1 MYRGYRGRCA
11 AKKRSLAVHW
21 AKSAV
26 IKMRFLVGRKH
37 RNLRKFKY
45 QQQHYSVTKLQGEY
59 RRDVAAKA
67 TYDQRTL
74 HYQQQ
79 RSRRKELTT
88 YNHEEYEILKSEETG
103 AALLVQNFFRS
114 EKRRLI
120 DPFVRIRRRHK
131 SALMLQTL
139 FRGWQQ
145 VQEYRLKSGLMH
157 RSASKIQIFY
167 KSYNAN
173 MRWRGISRKIM
184 QRCMEHLKK
193 VKAMNLVLSNSRQNI
208 ELEQIRQN
216 EAAEKVENVYKRF
229 YSNKMHDRQ
238 LKEKRENL
246 TKRIAMNEKIDDIHL
261 RASALYKIKSFFKPS
276 AFPPAEKTPLFGKL
290 DATTKEELHRYETE
304 LQDTEDDLAEIIS
317 TNNMLRKETLKY
329 HTMRHTIEEKNQTFL
344 DRVKTY
350 EVSLMDELQATSELY
365 ELHYNP
371 MVREVNEME
380 ENVTNILRIS
390 SSMYSQL
397 NVMDPIDIRRL
408 QLKST
413 NHIRHLLP
421 FKFLNLQEFEQIIDS
436 LEIKYCQT
444 NDIICQEGD
453 DGTLDPSTR
462 NYYIIADGTCNVS
475 KFNTVSGENIHLCEL
490 TKGDGFG
497 EQQLIREDGKRTAT
511 VTATS
516 KMMLFALHSKLFRS
530 LISDRSWKVIQYE
543 LMKFDKKNKRFMIA
557 LNKKKIVEKK
567 LTEKE
572 KMELLKKEL
581 EAHALKK
588 EKKKKT
594 ETNRFTRAESISI
607 VVGALDEAMNRRA
620 KAIESSPI
628 AIVRRSIQEG
638 LLLYQQKI
646 WQTFETDMD
655 EEAEE
660 RDEGG
665 KRRQGAHQDQ
675 EHANAWHIMDNNEE
689 TSLSALQQ
697 TISMWTNALETGRTS
712 LSSELLNNIETM
724 SQTSLGSYGD
734 GLEEEDIS
742 MLKVAEFE
750 LLHMNMGTMQHLH
763 LFEEDLEEE
772 FEAIE
777 QQLWAEL
784 MEDEAYR
791 TMKEEERPTPHDVL
805 TNMLNEEATKV
816 ALNIS
821 AHAATSIQAFPEG
834 SH

>member
-1 MYRGYRGRCA
+1 M
-11 AKKRSLAVHW
+11 
-21 AKSAV
+21 
-26 IKMRFLVGRKH
+26 
-37 RNLRKFKY
+37 
-45 QQQHYSVTKLQGEY
+45 QGEY

-79 RSRRKELTT
+79 RSRRIDLTT

-114 EKRRLI
+114 SKRRLI
-120 DPFVRIRRRHK
+120 DPFVRIRRRQK
-131 SALMLQTL
+131 GALMMQNL
-139 FRGWQQ
+139 FRGFQQ
-145 VQEYRLKSGLMH
+145 VKEYRLKSGLMH

-216 EAAEKVENVYKRF
+216 EAADKVENVYKRF
-229 YSNKMHDRQ
+229 YNNKMHDRE

-261 RASALYKIKSFFKPS
+261 RASALYKIKSFFKPGT
-276 AFPPAEKTPLFGKL
+276 FPPAEKTPLFGKL
-290 DATTKEELHRYETE
+290 DATTKEELYRYETE
-304 LQDTEDDLAEIIS
+304 LQDTEDDLAKIIS

-329 HTMRHTIEEKNQTFL
+329 HTMRRAIEEKNQTFL

-436 LEIKYCQT
+436 LEIKYFQT

-475 KFNTVSGENIHLCEL
+475 KFNTASGENIHLCEL
-490 TKGDGFG
+490 TQGDGFG

-511 VTATS
+511 VTASS

-530 LISDRSWKVIQYE
+530 LISDRSWKVIKYE
-543 LMKFDKKNKRFMIA
+543 LTKFDKKNKRLMIA
-557 LNKKKIVEKK
+557 NQKKIENK
-567 LTEKE
+567 LTEKD
-572 KMELLKKEL
+572 KMKLLKKEL

-588 EKKKKT
+588 DKKKKK
-594 ETNRFTRAESISI
+594 ETNRFARAESISI

-646 WQTFETDMD
+646 WQTFESDRD

-660 RDEGG
+660 KDEGEK
-665 KRRQGAHQDQ
+665 KRPGANQDR
-675 EHANAWHIMDNNEE
+675 EHANAWQIVDNDEE

-712 LSSELLNNIETM
+712 LSSEVLNNIETM
-724 SQTSLGSYGD
+724 SETSLGSYGD

-750 LLHMNMGTMQHLH
+750 LLNMNMGTMQHLH

-784 MEDEAYR
+784 MQDEEYR

-805 TNMLNEEATKV
+805 TNMLDEEANKV

-821 AHAATSIQAFPEG
+821 AHAATSIQAFPSG
-834 SH
+834 IQ